1 MGNRLDLHNL
11 LVSIGGPNV
20 YYQVPSDMTIKY
32 PAIKY
37 SVNKIENKYANDLV
51 YNQDISYLVTIMSKD
66 ADCDIVDKIS
76 KLPKCSFDRQFITD
90 NIYHNI
96 FNMYY

>member
-1 MGNRLDLHNL
+1 MSNRLELHNL
-11 LVSIGGPNV
+11 LLSIGGPNV
-20 YYQVPSDMTIKY
+20 YYQVPSTMTIEY

-37 SVNKIENKYANDLV
+37 SASKRENKHANDLV
-51 YNQDISYLVTIMSKD
+51 YHQDTSYTITIMSKD
-66 ADCDIVDKIS
+66 ADCDIIDKIS
-76 KLPKCSFDRQFITD
+76 KLPKCSFDRQYIVD